1 MLLWKRHKNTHAV
14 GASRRVQVKLM
25 EACVE
30 DSRGHNKNKIWRKI
44 KNV

>member
-1 MLLWKRHKNTHAV
+1 MLLLKRHKNTHAV
-14 GASRRVQVKLM
+14 GAGRRVQVKLM

-30 DSRGHNKNKIWRKI
+30 NSRGHNKNKMEEI

>member
-1 MLLWKRHKNTHAV
+1 MVSLKRHKNTHAI
-14 GASRRVQVKLM
+14 GAGRRVQVKLM

-30 DSRGHNKNKIWRKI
+30 DSRGHNNNKMEEI